1 MERLSGLLLIGA
13 VMLGGCASTPPTPEP
28 TSDPDAI
35 YIETVR
41 DTNALVGAS
50 DEQLISLGEST
61 CAAMKDGTSF
71 EEAVK
76 FLGIG
81 GVDDADDAETIA
93 AASIDAFCP
102 EVDGG

>member
-1 MERLSGLLLIGA
+1 
-13 VMLGGCASTPPTPEP
+13 MLGGCATTAPTPEP
-28 TSDPDAI
+28 TSDPSAI
-35 YIETVR
+35 YVETVR
-41 DTNALVGAS
+41 DTNALVGSS
-50 DEQLISLGEST
+50 DEQLISIGEST

-71 EEAVK
+71 KEAVR

-81 GVDDADDAETIA
+81 GVDDANDAETIA

>member
-1 MERLSGLLLIGA
+1 MMRLSGILLIGA
-13 VMLGGCASTPPTPEP
+13 VTLGGCASTPPAAEP
-28 TSDPDAI
+28 TADPNAV
-35 YIETVR
+35 YLETVR

-50 DEQLISLGEST
+50 DERLISLGEST

-71 EEAVK
+71 KEAVR

-81 GVDDADDAETIA
+81 GIDDADDAETIA